1 MNYRLLGRT
10 GLSCSEIA
18 LGTWAFASTAYGD
31 VTVKEAHT
39 TIHAALDAGINLFDT
54 APLYGT
60 AENDGRAEE
69 ILGEGL
75 GARRDEILI
84 ASKFGRT
91 PSIDG
96 CAPHFDGTTARL
108 SVEASLRRLKTD
120 RIDVLFF
127 HSPFHPSEI
136 HDDVWESLDALRAS
150 GKVRFLGHSVS
161 NIPATGDMA
170 IRWVRENRSDVV
182 QLVLNLLNREA
193 SPLIAELHA
202 AGAGIVARE
211 CLANG
216 WLAGNFNE
224 KTVFPPNNLNGRY
237 SPEELAARTQAVEQL
252 RFLVKGEIS
261 TLAQAALR
269 WVIQYPGIHT
279 TLVGARTPGELQDA
293 IRASTKAE
301 ISAADWQRASD
312 LSDKDF
318 AAA

>member
-1 MNYRLLGRT
+1 MNYRTLGRT

-31 VTVKEAHT
+31 VSTADAHAT
-39 TIHAALDAGINLFDT
+39 THAALDAGINLFDT

-91 PSIDG
+91 PSIEG
-96 CAPHFDGTTARL
+96 CAPHFDGATARQ

-127 HSPFHPSEI
+127 HSPFDPSEI
-136 HDDVWESLDALRAS
+136 HNDVWESLETLRVS
-150 GKVRFLGHSVS
+150 GKVRFIGHSVS
-161 NIPATGDMA
+161 NIPATGAMA
-170 IRWVRENRSDVV
+170 VEWARENRTDVV
-182 QLVLNLLNREA
+182 QLVLNLLNRE
-193 SPLIAELHA
+193 STQLITDLHA
-202 AGAGIVARE
+202 VNAGIVARE

-224 KTVFPPNNLNGRY
+224 KTVFPPNNLNTRY
-237 SPEELAARTQAVEQL
+237 SREELIARTAAVDGF
-252 RFLVKGEIS
+252 RFLVKGGIAS
-261 TLAQAALR
+261 MAQAALR
-269 WVIQYPGIHT
+269 WVIQYPGVSS
-279 TLVGARTPGELQDA
+279 TLVGARTPAELEAA
-293 IRASTKAE
+293 IRAASGIAIRAE
-301 ISAADWQRASD
+301 DWHRAAELPIA
-312 LSDKDF
+312 DF